1 MDAGRAKAERIVS
14 VVRGQPSLQR
24 SVSAHPVAIPC
35 LVYSSLVVRSRHWY
49 YRNMTGE
56 QQYSLGIV
64 QFPRLVARYK
74 QIGHALNAAAKNDD
88 IAANPR
94 PTGRRATPMSVAQ
107 SPAAGGRHEGLRREG
122 RRRV

>member
-14 VVRGQPSLQR
+14 VVRGQPSLQHP
-24 SVSAHPVAIPC
+24 VSAHPVSIPR
-35 LVYSSLVVRSRHWY
+35 LVYMYSSVVRSRHWY
-49 YRNMTGE
+49 YRNMTSE

-88 IAANPR
+88 MAANPR
-94 PTGRRATPMSVAQ
+94 PTGRRATAP
-107 SPAAGGRHEGLRREG
+107 L
-122 RRRV
+122 